1 MFWLVLRNKDEL
13 TAVFIA
19 AEAPSE
25 RERGDIR
32 TNVTSS
38 GAMRKLDSFFFLI
51 YYFLFLFYK
60 SIFSYHAGT
69 DFILFE
75 YYHYYYYYFKI
86 FCHHMYCLFYWC
98 LCRLRYELKILAK
111 KVLYFYSQVHV
122 AFSCK
127 FYTIW

>member
-1 MFWLVLRNKDEL
+1 MVLRNKDEL

-75 YYHYYYYYFKI
+75 YYHYYYYFKSFVI
-86 FCHHMYCLFYWC
+86 IRTVFLIGASADYG
-98 LCRLRYELKILAK
+98 
-111 KVLYFYSQVHV
+111 
-122 AFSCK
+122 
-127 FYTIW
+127 TN